1 MEHNVAQICKKLISI
16 KSMSG
21 HEKELA
27 AYIGGLFKELGYDE
41 VQFDKYGNVIGIIN
55 GSKEGKAM
63 LFDGHMDTVPVIDED
78 KWEHAPFAAEEHD
91 GSIYGRG
98 ASDMKGALS
107 AMIAAGARLA
117 KDRDFSGRVAVAGV
131 VHEECFE
138 GIASREIS
146 KNMKPD
152 YVVIGEASKLEIACG
167 QKGRAEICVETFGK
181 SAHSANPQV
190 GVNAVLSMM
199 KIIEEIEKIPFTK
212 HEKMGDGVLALT
224 DIKSAPYPGASVVPD
239 YCKVTYDRRIL
250 PGETQDDILEPFR
263 TIIAELSK
271 HDEKFKAKV
280 SIARGKEQCYTGEFI
295 EGERFFPAWIY
306 DEQDE
311 YVKRAAEGVKKAGIE
326 PKYHYYSF
334 CTNGS
339 HYAGEAKIKTIGFG
353 PMNEAMAHVR
363 NERIEIAQL
372 EKVTDAYYEIAK
384 SVLR

>member
-1 MEHNVAQICKKLISI
+1 MEHNVTQICKKLISI

-27 AYIGGLFKELGYDE
+27 TYIGGLFKELGYDE
-41 VQFDKYGNVIGIIN
+41 VQFDRYGNVIGIIN
-55 GSKEGKAM
+55 GSREGKTM

-78 KWEHAPFAAEEHD
+78 KWEHAPFSAEEHD

-107 AMIAAGARLA
+107 AMIAAGAKLA
-117 KDRDFSGRVAVAGV
+117 KDRDFAGRVAVAGV

-146 KNMKPD
+146 KNIKPD

-167 QKGRAEICVETFGK
+167 QKGRAEIRVETFGK

-199 KIIEEIEKIPFTK
+199 KIIEEIDKIPFTK

-250 PGETQDDILEPFR
+250 PGESCGDILEPFKMV
-263 TIIAELSK
+263 IAKLSAQ
-271 HDEKFKAKV
+271 DEKFKAKV

-326 PKYHYYSF
+326 PEYHYYSF

-339 HYAGEAKIKTIGFG
+339 HYAGEAHIKTIGFG

-372 EKVTDAYYEIAK
+372 EKVTEAYYEIAK
-384 SVLR
+384 SVLK